1 MPGTYTAPGGRS
13 TTQIFSACTQYAA
26 ATVVAALRA
35 GLFGPRSEHRRILVV
50 SDTSASPE
58 LGTPLHRRPGFE
70 KLESEFDEVYSW
82 NDFIR
87 PFHPAGWSPREQDA
101 SLWQRAVRREWHL
114 GDGPVEIACESIQA
128 NPAQA
133 LAVIFGDSPVHIYA
147 DGLMSYGPTRSRLDQ
162 LLGTRIRRLLH
173 LDLVPG
179 LRPLLLTEFG
189 VESEV
194 VPTDVFLEV
203 LDELARS
210 APLDA
215 SLDAS
220 PETPSPGAS
229 PYASSGA
236 SSPTSGPTPA
246 PALLL
251 GQYLSTLGILTPQ
264 QEEELHARMLRGAVA
279 LGHTRVVFKP
289 HPSAPAHWARL
300 LELEAERLG
309 ADLTVLD
316 SPVLAETLFK
326 TMRPALVVGCFSTA
340 LLTAASFYGLPV
352 ARVGTDTVLERL
364 APYQNSNRIPL
375 TIVDALLPDLE
386 DPSAVTGWSLPS
398 ADEVR
403 GKPTGLIS
411 AVGYAMQP
419 QLQAAL
425 RPEAERY
432 LNRYRDDIWRYF
444 KRRRLTALGLP
455 GAVPQQL
462 AFIPRNATVRR
473 LARKAR
479 TLKRAATG

>member
-1 MPGTYTAPGGRS
+1 MPGTYTAPVGRS

-26 ATVVAALRA
+26 ATLVAALRA
-35 GLFGPRSEHRRILVV
+35 GQFGPRDEHRRILVV
-50 SDTSASPE
+50 SDTSPSPE
-58 LGTPLHRRPGFE
+58 LGTPLHRRPGFGA
-70 KLESEFDEVYSW
+70 LAAEFDTVRSW

-87 PFHPAGWSPREQDA
+87 PFHPAGWSPRDQDA
-101 SLWQRAVRREWHL
+101 SLWERAVRQAWDL
-114 GDGPVEIACESIQA
+114 GDEPVEIACESIQA

-133 LAVIFGDSPVHIYA
+133 LTVIFGSSPVHIYA

-162 LLGTRIRRLLH
+162 LVGTRIRRLLH

-189 VESEV
+189 VESEI
-194 VPTDVFLEV
+194 VPTEAFLKV
-203 LDELARS
+203 LGELAGS
-210 APLDA
+210 VDLPDAPGG
-215 SLDAS
+215 
-220 PETPSPGAS
+220 PG
-229 PYASSGA
+229 
-236 SSPTSGPTPA
+236 

-251 GQYLSTLGILTPQ
+251 GQYLSTLGILTPR
-264 QEEELHARMLRGAVA
+264 QEEDQHARMLRGAVA
-279 LGHTRVVFKP
+279 LGHTRIVFKP
-289 HPSAPAHWARL
+289 HPSAPAHWARS
-300 LELEAERLG
+300 LEQEAERLG

-316 SPVLAETLFK
+316 SPVLAETLFE

-352 ARVGTDTVLERL
+352 ARVGTGPLLEQL
-364 APYQNSNRIPL
+364 TPYQNSNRIPL

-398 ADEVR
+398 AEEVR
-403 GKPTGLIS
+403 GEPTALVA

-419 QLQAAL
+419 QIQAAL
-425 RPEAERY
+425 RPDAERY
-432 LNRYRDDIWRYF
+432 LSRQRDTLWRYF

-455 GAVPQQL
+455 GAVPAQL

-473 LARKAR
+473 LARRAR
-479 TLKRAATG
+479 TLKRAAAG

>member
-1 MPGTYTAPGGRS
+1 MSGTYTAPVGRS

-70 KLESEFDEVYSW
+70 KLESEFDDVYSW
-82 NDFIR
+82 NEFIR

-133 LAVIFGDSPVHIYA
+133 LAVVFGDSPVHIYA

-189 VESEV
+189 VGSEV

-203 LDELARS
+203 LDELAGS
-210 APLDA
+210 AALDA
-215 SLDAS
+215 SLDA
-220 PETPSPGAS
+220 TFGAS
-229 PYASSGA
+229 PTSSGPA
-236 SSPTSGPTPA
+236 SA

-316 SPVLAETLFK
+316 SPVLAETLFA

-386 DPSAVTGWSLPS
+386 DPSAVTGWSPPS

-419 QLQAAL
+419 QLQAGL

-432 LNRYRDDIWRYF
+432 LSRYREDIRRYF

-479 TLKRAATG
+479 TLRRAATG